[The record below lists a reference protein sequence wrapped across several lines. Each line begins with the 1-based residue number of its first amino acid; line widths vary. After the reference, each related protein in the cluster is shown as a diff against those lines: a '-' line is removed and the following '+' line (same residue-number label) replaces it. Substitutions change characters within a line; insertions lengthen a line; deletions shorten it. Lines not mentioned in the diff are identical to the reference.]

1 MSQTEALRRVL
12 LYAHDTYGLGH
23 LRRNLAI
30 AAHLLATHPGL
41 QVVLMTGSPVAGH
54 FAIPERLTLVQ
65 LPPVVKVGVEEY
77 RSHDDRWDIDLVRR
91 TRSAIMVDTALRFRP
106 NVLLVDHAPI
116 GMKGELVPVYDALKT
131 HSPSTRIVLGLRDV
145 LDDPE
150 TVRQLWQTQRAY
162 DALEDVF
169 DRILVYGNHDLFDVV
184 SSYGLSTSVASKLTY
199 CGYVSRQL
207 PGGAAPMREDFV
219 LGTAGGGGDGVEAL
233 SATLA
238 ACAALGVA
246 CRIVTGPLMSAT
258 DRARLIREA
267 SVDPRASVTEFLPD
281 ADATM
286 ARARAAVT
294 MGGYNSLSE
303 LVASATPTVVVPRIY
318 PRREQAIRAELFAAR
333 GAVAVVSPGADLA
346 RRIYQALRGAI
357 DQGPRTGPSPIDL
370 GGLAEIERALDAE
383 ARLGRTRDAAA
394 HTSVNSV
401 GTPA

>member
-1 MSQTEALRRVL
+1 MSQTQALRRVL

-30 AAHLLATHPGL
+30 ASHLLTKRPGL

-116 GMKGELVPVYDALKT
+116 GMKGELVPVYGALKT
-131 HSPSTRIVLGLRDV
+131 HSPNTRIVLGLRDV
-145 LDDPE
+145 LDDPD
-150 TVRQLWQTQRAY
+150 TVRQLWHTQHAY

-169 DRILVYGNHDLFDVV
+169 DRILVYGNEDLFDVV
-184 SSYGLSTSVASKLTY
+184 SSYDLSSSVAAKLTY
-199 CGYVSRQL
+199 CGYVSRRL
-207 PGGAAPMREDFV
+207 GTDATPPREDFV

-233 SATLA
+233 SATLS
-238 ACAALGVA
+238 ACAALEVA

-267 SVDPRASVTEFLPD
+267 SVDPRATVTEFLPD
-281 ADATM
+281 AHAAM

-294 MGGYNSLSE
+294 MGGYNSLCE

-318 PRREQAIRAELFAAR
+318 PRREQAIRAEFFAAR

-346 RRIYQALRGAI
+346 RRIYEALRRAI
-357 DQGPRTGPSPIDL
+357 DHGPRSGPAPIDL
-370 GGLAEIERALDAE
+370 GGLDEIERALDAE
-383 ARLGRTRDAAA
+383 ARRGPARDASTRAREKR
-394 HTSVNSV
+394 V
-401 GTPA
+401 GTSA